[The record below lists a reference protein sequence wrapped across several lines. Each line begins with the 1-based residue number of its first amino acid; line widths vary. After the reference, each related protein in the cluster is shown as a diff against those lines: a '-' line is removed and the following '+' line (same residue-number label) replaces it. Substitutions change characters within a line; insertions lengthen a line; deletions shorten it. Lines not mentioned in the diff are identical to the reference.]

1 MMQAEPSPARLH
13 DASGAPSVTVVLG
26 KTYDAEVCS
35 AARALELVGERW
47 SLLIVRNALFA
58 GARRFGDFRSLGIAT
73 NVLSARLDGFVAA
86 GIMTRS
92 PAAGSGEQFEYL
104 LTEQGRELVGVIV
117 ALTEWGDRWRA
128 PDGPPVLYEHAACGG
143 RVHQQMVCGDCGVL
157 HDADEVQARPGHG
170 MPPEIAARMS
180 AVPPTR

>member
-1 MMQAEPSPARLH
+1 MVA
-13 DASGAPSVTVVLG
+13 VLG

-86 GIMTRS
+86 GIMTRT
-92 PAAGSGEQFEYL
+92 PVAGTGEQFEYL
-104 LTEQGRELVGVIV
+104 LTEQGRDLGGVLI

-128 PDGPPVLYEHAACGG
+128 PDGPPVLYEHATCGG
-143 RVHQQMVCGDCGVL
+143 RVHQQMVCEECGVV
-157 HDADEVQARPGHG
+157 HDAGELVARPGHA
-170 MPPEIAARMS
+170 MPPEIAARMNAASPPRRRRSS
-180 AVPPTR
+180 AAPVA